1 MIPAEMPD
9 IEITSLGQAGVELR
23 GAGRVVYVD
32 PWLSTQL
39 EEDQGVTRPVPPPLR
54 PGDVRGVDLVC
65 ITHPHADHLDPP
77 TLAAIARNVPA
88 ARFLAPAP
96 AVPEVVAA
104 GVPAERITGIRP
116 HETVELADTRVTA
129 VPAAHEPDP
138 AAFGGYKFWLDE
150 HGEHKALGYLVELGG
165 LRLFHA
171 GDTVWW
177 PGLEQAV
184 ADLAPALAVLP
195 INGRDPVR
203 EARNLW
209 GNMSAEE
216 AAAVAAAARLAAVIP
231 CHYDGVAGNL
241 GDPAL
246 LVAALATAAPAAR
259 AHVLAAGETLAWNKS
274 L

>member
-1 MIPAEMPD
+1 MD
-9 IEITSLGQAGVELR
+9 GVEITSLGQAGIELR
-23 GAGRVVYVD
+23 GAGRVVYLD

-39 EEDQGVTRPVPPPLR
+39 EQDEGVTRPVPPPLR
-54 PGDVRGVDLVC
+54 PDDVRGVDLVC
-65 ITHPHADHLDPP
+65 VTHPHADHLDPP
-77 TLAAIARNVPA
+77 TLAAIVRNVPGA
-88 ARFLAPAP
+88 LFLAPAP

-104 GVPAERITGIRP
+104 GVPAARVTGIRAD
-116 HETVELADTRVTA
+116 ETVELAGAQVTA

-177 PGLEQAV
+177 PGLERAV
-184 ADLAPALAVLP
+184 AELVPELAVLP
-195 INGRDPVR
+195 NNRRDPVR

-216 AAAVAAAARLAAVIP
+216 AAAFAAAARLAAVIP

-241 GDPAL
+241 GDPEL
-246 LVAALATAAPAAR
+246 FVKALATAAPRAA
-259 AHVLAAGETLAWNKS
+259 AHVLAAGEKLAI
-274 L
+274 